1 MKLAMLPLMTATA
14 FRGSSPFAP
23 AELEG
28 VTAIALLGA
37 TLLIAGA
44 THRRRTAMTPPA
56 LAARASAVIAA
67 APSFFVVP
75 APAVPAP
82 EIEEAPSATII
93 PFPGFGRE
101 PIAEGDS
108 DVDMT
113 PEMEARLETELAAR
127 AARICGRYTNVCEG
141 QHENQIA

>member
-1 MKLAMLPLMTATA
+1 MTATA
-14 FRGSSPFAP
+14 FLGSSLFAP

-44 THRRRTAMTPPA
+44 THRRRATTKPPA
-56 LAARASAVIAA
+56 LAARAAAVTAT

-75 APAVPAP
+75 APVVLAAAP
-82 EIEEAPSATII
+82 EEPVSATII

-101 PIAEGDS
+101 PIPEGDS
-108 DVDMT
+108 DVEMMAG
-113 PEMEARLETELAAR
+113 MEAQLEAELAAR
-127 AARICGRYTNVCEG
+127 AARICGRYINVFEG

>member
-14 FRGSSPFAP
+14 FLGSSPFAP

-37 TLLIAGA
+37 TLL
-44 THRRRTAMTPPA
+44 
-56 LAARASAVIAA
+56 
-67 APSFFVVP
+67 
-75 APAVPAP
+75 
-82 EIEEAPSATII
+82 

-127 AARICGRYTNVCEG
+127 ATRICGRYTNVCEG